1 MSDMMRLTGLSSGM
15 DTESIVS
22 AMVSA
27 KKVKVDE
34 AKQAQTKLEWTQDAW
49 KDMNSKIYGLY
60 SGKLSNMRFSNTY
73 NKKTT
78 TTSNSALSVVSGESA
93 VNGVYTAKINSLAKA
108 GYLTGAEISTKS
120 GGKVTGSTKLT
131 DLGIVEGSV
140 IGIKNGGK
148 TTQIEIG
155 KDMTM
160 NQLVNKLQAAG
171 VNASFDEGNQRL
183 FVSAKETGAANDF
196 LFAGGGA
203 NETDALN
210 KLGLTASS
218 GSTRIKGSDA
228 ELVLNGATFKS
239 NTNTFTINGST
250 YTVNRVVDEEISI
263 TTENDTSGI
272 YDMVKDF
279 FSEYNDVMNSM
290 LGAYNADSAKGYE
303 PLTDEQKEVMT
314 ETQIEEWETKIKDS
328 LLRKDSTLSGVMTA
342 MRNAMNQGIE
352 IDGKTYYL
360 SDFGIGTGSYFEVD
374 EDERYAIHIDGN
386 ADDSYSAGKTDK
398 LKAAIAADPELVT
411 KFFTKLSQNL
421 YDNMTDKMGSSEYS
435 SMYKVYNDKKMKSD
449 YDKYTKDIKNLEK
462 KLSEAEDRYYK
473 KFTAMEKAMAQLN
486 SGANA
491 IAGLFG
497 MNQ

>member
-1 MSDMMRLTGLSSGM
+1 MSDLMRLTGLSSGM

-22 AMVSA
+22 ALVSA

-34 AKQAQTKLEWTQDAW
+34 ARQAQTKLEWTQDAW

-60 SGKLSNMRFSNTY
+60 SGKLSSMRFSNTY
-73 NKKTT
+73 TKKKTQ
-78 TTSNSALSVVSGESA
+78 TSNSALSVVSGEGA
-93 VNGVYTAKINSLAKA
+93 VNGTYTAKIKSLAKA
-108 GYLTGAEISTKS
+108 GYLTGAKISTTS
-120 GGKVTGSTKLT
+120 GGKVTGDTKLA

-148 TTQIEIG
+148 TTNIEIG
-155 KDMTM
+155 QDMTM
-160 NQLVNKLQAAG
+160 SQFVNKLQAVG
-171 VNASFDEGNQRL
+171 VNANFDEGNQRL

-196 LFAGGGA
+196 LFVDAGA
-203 NETDALN
+203 NTTAALN

-218 GSTRIKGSDA
+218 GATRIKGSDA
-228 ELVLNGATFKS
+228 EMILNGATFTS
-239 NTNTFTINGST
+239 STNTFTINGST

-272 YDMVKDF
+272 YDMIKNF
-279 FSEYNDVMNSM
+279 FSDYNEVMNSM

-303 PLTDEQKEVMT
+303 PLTDEQKEAMT

-342 MRNAMNQGIE
+342 MRNAMNQGVE

-360 SDFGIGTGSYFEVD
+360 SDFGIGAGNYFEVD

-386 ADDSYSAGKTDK
+386 ADDSYSAGKADK

-421 YDNMTDKMGSSEYS
+421 YGNLTEKMGSSDYS
-435 SMYKVYNDKKMKSD
+435 SMYKVYNDKKMKLD

-491 IAGLFG
+491 ISGLFG

>member
-1 MSDMMRLTGLSSGM
+1 MSDLMRLSGLSSGM

-22 AMVSA
+22 ALVSA

-60 SGKLSNMRFSNTY
+60 SGKLSGMRFSNTY

-78 TTSNSALSVVSGESA
+78 KTSNSALSVVSGEGA
-93 VNGVYTAKINSLAKA
+93 VNGAYTAKIKSLAKA
-108 GYLTGAEISTKS
+108 GYLTGAEISTKN
-120 GGKVTGSTKLT
+120 GGKVTGDTKLA
-131 DLGIVEGSV
+131 DLGITVGST
-140 IGIKNGGK
+140 IGIQYKGK

-155 KDMTM
+155 ADMTM
-160 NQLVNKLQAAG
+160 NQFVSKLQAVG

-196 LFAGGGA
+196 LFVDSGS
-203 NETDALN
+203 NTTDTLN

-228 ELVLNGATFKS
+228 ELELNGATFKS
-239 NTNTFTINGST
+239 STNTFTINGST

-272 YDMVKDF
+272 YDMIKGF
-279 FSEYNDVMNSM
+279 FADYNEVMNSM
-290 LGAYNADSAKGYE
+290 LGAYNAASSKGYE

-314 ETQIEEWETKIKDS
+314 EQQIEDWETKIKDS
-328 LLRKDSTLSGVMTA
+328 LLRKDSTLSSVMTA
-342 MRNAMNQGIE
+342 MRSALNEGIE

-360 SDFGIGTGSYFEVD
+360 SDFGIGTGNYFEV
-374 EDERYAIHIDGN
+374 EANEKYAIHIDGN
-386 ADDSYSAGKTDK
+386 ADDSYSAGKADK
-398 LKAAIAADPELVT
+398 LKAAIASDPELVT
-411 KFFTKLSQNL
+411 KFFTQLSAKL
-421 YDNMTDKMGSSEYS
+421 YDNMTEKMGTSEYS
-435 SMYKVYNDKKMKSD
+435 SMYKVYNDKKMKTD

-473 KFTAMEKAMAQLN
+473 KFTAMEKALSKLN

-491 IAGLFG
+491 ISGLFG

>member
-1 MSDMMRLTGLSSGM
+1 MSDLMRLTGLSSGM

-22 AMVSA
+22 ALVSA
-27 KKVKVDE
+27 KKTKVDE

-60 SGKLSNMRFSNTY
+60 SGKLSSMRFSNTY

-78 TTSNSALSVVSGESA
+78 KTSNSALSVVSGEGA
-93 VNGVYTAKINSLAKA
+93 VNGAYTAKIKSLAKA
-108 GYLTGAEISTKS
+108 GYLTGAEISTQS
-120 GGKVTGSTKLT
+120 GGKVTGDTKLT
-131 DLGIVEGSV
+131 DLGIEAGST
-140 IGIKNGGK
+140 IGIQYKGK

-155 KDMTM
+155 ADMTM
-160 NQLVNKLQAAG
+160 NQFVNKLKAVG
-171 VNASFDEGNQRL
+171 VNANFDEGNQRL

-196 LFAGGGA
+196 LFVDAGA
-203 NETDALN
+203 NTTDALN
-210 KLGLTASS
+210 KLGLTVSS
-218 GSTRIKGSDA
+218 GSTRIKGADA
-228 ELVLNGATFKS
+228 EMVLNGATFTS
-239 NTNTFTINGST
+239 STNTFTINGST

-272 YDMVKDF
+272 YDMIKNF
-279 FSEYNDVMNSM
+279 FSDYNEVMNSM

-303 PLTDEQKEVMT
+303 PLTDEQKEAMT
-314 ETQIEEWETKIKDS
+314 EQQIEEWETKIKDS

-342 MRNAMNQGIE
+342 MRSALNEGIE

-360 SDFGIGTGSYFEVD
+360 SDFGIGAGNYFEVD

-491 IAGLFG
+491 LSGLFG

>member
-93 VNGVYTAKINSLAKA
+93 VNGVYTAKIKSLAKA

-210 KLGLTASS
+210 KLGLTAKA

-228 ELVLNGATFKS
+228 ELVLNDATFKS
-239 NTNTFTINGST
+239 STNTFTINGST

-279 FSEYNDVMNSM
+279 FSDYNDVMNSM

-314 ETQIEEWETKIKDS
+314 EQQIEDWEAKIKDS

-342 MRNAMNQGIE
+342 MRNAMNQGVE

-360 SDFGIGTGSYFEVD
+360 SDFGIGTGNYFEVD

-398 LKAAIAADPELVT
+398 LKAAIASDPELVT
-411 KFFTKLSQNL
+411 KFFTKLSANL
-421 YDNMTDKMGSSEYS
+421 YDNLTEKMASSDYS
-435 SMYKVYNDKKMKSD
+435 SIYKVYNDKKMKSD
-449 YDKYTKDIKNLEK
+449 YDKYAKDIKNLEK

-473 KFTAMEKAMAQLN
+473 KFAAMEKAMAQLN